1 MVELSEAKGNSSN
14 NTKLQLEVHSYCLE
28 QAGVS
33 YTFACYLS
41 VGHFFIPLA
50 DSKNLGRAAHLY

>member
-14 NTKLQLEVHSYCLE
+14 NTKLQLEVHSYCLA

-33 YTFACYLS
+33 FTFACYLS
-41 VGHFFIPLA
+41 VAHFFYTIH
-50 DSKNLGRAAHLY
+50 RF